1 MLKATHFLNILENI
15 RKDIELDIKNYKVM
29 KKVSAVMIDLV
40 DHLKLK
46 YMSKLIIEVMRISKL
61 P

>member
-15 RKDIELDIKNYKVM
+15 RKDIELDIKNYKAM

-46 YMSKLIIEVMRISKL
+46 YLSKLIIEAMRISKL

>member
-15 RKDIELDIKNYKVM
+15 RKDIELDIKNKVM

-46 YMSKLIIEVMRISKL
+46 YLSKLIIEVMRISKL
-61 P
+61 PY

>member
-1 MLKATHFLNILENI
+1 MLKATHFFNILENI

-46 YMSKLIIEVMRISKL
+46 YLSKLIIEAMRISKL